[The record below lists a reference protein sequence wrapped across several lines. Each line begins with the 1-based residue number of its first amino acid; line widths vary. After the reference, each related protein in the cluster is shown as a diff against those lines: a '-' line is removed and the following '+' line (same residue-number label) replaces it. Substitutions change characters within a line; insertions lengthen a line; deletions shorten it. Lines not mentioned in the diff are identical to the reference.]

1 MSTLIRAEM
10 SSKSKYYISKHRY
23 YELKHY
29 CLQYNE
35 WMEEWRSI
43 AGFSNGLIFDPTSAA
58 AVKRDELTSKMKQ
71 IEAIA
76 LSTDDSIGEYIF
88 EAVTTEKTYTYFK
101 TVKNIPCGKDFFY
114 ERYRRFFWLL
124 DRVRD

>member
-10 SSKSKYYISKHRY
+10 SAKNKYYISKHRY

-29 CLQYNE
+29 CLQYPE

-43 AGFSNGLIFDPTSAA
+43 TGYTDGLIFDPTSAA
-58 AVKRDELTSKMKQ
+58 AIKRDLLTARMKQ
-71 IEAIA
+71 IESIA
-76 LSTDDSIGEYIF
+76 FATDDSIGDYIF

>member
-1 MSTLIRAEM
+1 MGTLIRAEM
-10 SSKSKYYISKHRY
+10 SSKNKYYISKHRY

-43 AGFSNGLIFDPTSAA
+43 AGFSNGLIFDPTSSAA
-58 AVKRDELTSKMKQ
+58 IKRDELTAKMKQ
-71 IEAIA
+71 VEAIA

>member
-10 SSKSKYYISKHRY
+10 SSKNKYYISKHRY

-29 CLQYNE
+29 CLQYYE
-35 WMEEWRSI
+35 WLEEWRSI
-43 AGFSNGLIFDPTSAA
+43 TGYTDGLIFDPTSAA
-58 AVKRDELTSKMKQ
+58 AVKRDELTAKMKQ
-71 IEAIA
+71 VEALA
-76 LSTDDSIGEYIF
+76 MSVDDAIGDYIF
-88 EAVTTEKTYTYFK
+88 EAVTTDKTYTYFK

-124 DRVRD
+124 DRVKE